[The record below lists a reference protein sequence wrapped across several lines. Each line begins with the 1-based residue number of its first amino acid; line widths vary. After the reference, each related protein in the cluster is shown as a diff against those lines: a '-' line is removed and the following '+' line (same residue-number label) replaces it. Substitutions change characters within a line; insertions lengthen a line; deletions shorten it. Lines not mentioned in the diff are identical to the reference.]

1 MSDDKIEN
9 IYTYEK
15 SRELFRNR
23 VSKNPSFKLNTLL
36 LNEEDDLTIDIAVFK
51 GNSKSLILHI
61 SGTHGVEGYV
71 GSEIQTDLLKNI
83 RIRIGTLNFILEIK
97 FSKKHII
104 FKKK

>member
-15 SRELFRNR
+15 SRKLFRNR

-36 LNEEDDLTIDIAVFK
+36 LNEEEDLTIDIAVFK
-51 GNSKSLILHI
+51 GNPKSLILHI

-71 GSEIQTDLLKNI
+71 GSEIKLI
-83 RIRIGTLNFILEIK
+83 Y
-97 FSKKHII
+97 
-104 FKKK
+104 